1 MLPHVIRFNAG
12 VAEVARLYAELLGTP
27 RGGDLRAAESL
38 ADRVAEM
45 TTAAGLP
52 QSLKECGVSDTILH
66 LLAEEANQ
74 QWTARFNPRPVTEA
88 DILKLY
94 QAAW

>member
-1 MLPHVIRFNAG
+1 VLA
-12 VAEVARLYAELLGTP
+12 ARVSELV
-27 RGGDLRAAESL
+27 D
-38 ADRVAEM
+38 
-45 TTAAGLP
+45 AAGLP
-52 QSLKECGVSDTILH
+52 QSLKDCGVSDTILH

-74 QWTARFNPRPVTEA
+74 QWTARFNPRPVSEP

>member
-1 MLPHVIRFNAG
+1 M
-12 VAEVARLYAELLGTP
+12 
-27 RGGDLRAAESL
+27 L
-38 ADRVAEM
+38 ADRVTELLAH
-45 TTAAGLP
+45 AGLP
-52 QSLKECGVSDTILH
+52 QSLRECGVSETILH
-66 LLAEEANQ
+66 VLSEEANE

>member
-1 MLPHVIRFNAG
+1 VIRYNEPAAG
-12 VAEVARLYAELLGTP
+12 HLYATLIEESGYSNGQPAGEALAARITELTV
-27 RGGDLRAAESL
+27 S
-38 ADRVAEM
+38 
-45 TTAAGLP
+45 AGLP
-52 QSLKECGVSDTILH
+52 QSLKECGVSETILP

-88 DILKLY
+88 DVLKIY

>member
-1 MLPHVIRFNAG
+1 MYVCGPTI
-12 VAEVARLYAELLGTP
+12 TP
-27 RGGDLRAAESL
+27 
-38 ADRVAEM
+38 
-45 TTAAGLP
+45 AGLP
-52 QSLKECGVSDTILH
+52 QSLKECSVSDTILP

>member
-1 MLPHVIRFNAG
+1 MLPHVIRFNAPAAG
-12 VAEVARLYAELLGTP
+12 HLYAELVGE
-27 RGGDLRAAESL
+27 GGFTNGLAAAEGL
-38 ADRVAEM
+38 AERVAEL
-45 TTAAGLP
+45 TAAAGMP